1 MMVVFLLCYISFM
14 VYLLFNTNEN
24 KVLKSLGTFM
34 AIVLGCFMLFVT
46 MASIIG
52 SFIGE
57 LKVNYTILLFSLLL
71 SFVIIYFYIKV
82 LKVLE

>member
-1 MMVVFLLCYISFM
+1 M

>member
-1 MMVVFLLCYISFM
+1 M

-46 MASIIG
+46 MASIIE

-57 LKVNYTILLFSLLL
+57 LKVSYTILLFSLLV

>member
-1 MMVVFLLCYISFM
+1 MILFLLSYISFT
-14 VYLLFNTNEN
+14 VYLLFNKNEN
-24 KVLKSLGTFM
+24 KLLKSLGTIM
-34 AIVLGCFMLFVT
+34 AIVFGCFMLFVT
-46 MASIIG
+46 MSSIIG

-57 LKVNYTILLFSLLL
+57 IKVSYTILLFSLLV

>member
-1 MMVVFLLCYISFM
+1 M

-34 AIVLGCFMLFVT
+34 AIVLGCFVLFVT

>member
-1 MMVVFLLCYISFM
+1 M

-24 KVLKSLGTFM
+24 KALKSLGTFM

-46 MASIIG
+46 MASIIE

-57 LKVNYTILLFSLLL
+57 LKVSYTILLFSLL
-71 SFVIIYFYIKV
+71 V
-82 LKVLE
+82 

>member
-1 MMVVFLLCYISFM
+1 M

-24 KVLKSLGTFM
+24 KVLKLLGTFM

-52 SFIGE
+52 FFIGE

>member
-1 MMVVFLLCYISFM
+1 M

-34 AIVLGCFMLFVT
+34 AIVLGCFVLFIT

>member
-1 MMVVFLLCYISFM
+1 MMILFLLSYISFT
-14 VYLLFNTNEN
+14 VYLLFNKNEN
-24 KVLKSLGTFM
+24 KLLKSLGTIM
-34 AIVLGCFMLFVT
+34 AIVFGCFMLFVT
-46 MASIIG
+46 MSSIIG

-57 LKVNYTILLFSLLL
+57 IKVSYTILLFSLLV